1 MNTIEIFYRNIGKF
15 CFDNS
20 RLDFEF
26 FKYDNS
32 KNRNIFIFEVNR
44 LKIRVI
50 GIEKD
55 SDKITIELDIELDDN
70 IERGHMR
77 GEYKFIRELNHIDKE
92 SIKLVLPILIDLEN
106 NIDSFIIH
114 STYLSKNFN
123 ITPTHVNEIDRKKV
137 DINLINNKIK
147 KYKMEN
153 KLKER
158 SE

>member
-1 MNTIEIFYRNIGKF
+1 MNIGKF

-70 IERGHMR
+70 IERSHMR
-77 GEYKFIRELNHIDKE
+77 GEYKFIRELNYIDKE
-92 SIKLVLPILIDLEN
+92 SIKLVLPILVDLEN

-114 STYLSKNFN
+114 PTYLSKNFN
-123 ITPTHVNEIDRKKV
+123 ITPTYVNEIDKKTV
-137 DINLINNKIK
+137 DINMINNKIK

>member
-1 MNTIEIFYRNIGKF
+1 MNIGKF

-114 STYLSKNFN
+114 PTYLSKNFN
-123 ITPTHVNEIDRKKV
+123 ITPTYVNEIDKKTV
-137 DINLINNKIK
+137 DINMINNKIK